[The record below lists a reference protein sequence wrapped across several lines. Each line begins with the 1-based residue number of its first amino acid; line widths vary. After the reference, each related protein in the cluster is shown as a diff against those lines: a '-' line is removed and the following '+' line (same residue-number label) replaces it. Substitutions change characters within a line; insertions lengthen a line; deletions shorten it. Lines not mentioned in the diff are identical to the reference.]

1 MQIWRDNTV
10 NEENKRVAPLT
21 NWMKETKTQQ
31 ERLKKMGH
39 LSHAPATILVHRM
52 NLYFAS

>member
-1 MQIWRDNTV
+1 MQIWGDNTV

-39 LSHAPATILVHRM
+39 LSHAPATILVHKM